1 MTTPTLT
8 IAAVVL
14 AYLIG
19 SLSFAV
25 IVSRV
30 MGLTDPRSYG
40 SGNPGATN
48 VLRSGNKAAA
58 ALTLLLDLLKGLIP
72 VLAVMLLGEPW
83 NLRENTAALVGL
95 AAFAGHVWPVF
106 FKFKGGKGVATAAG
120 VLLGLNW
127 ALGLATLGVWIVV
140 VYFTRYSSLAALLAA
155 VAAPA
160 LHIVGWGA
168 SGATLSIVVMSALL
182 VWRHSANIGK
192 LLAGTESKLGQKAG
206 GAAKGASSSP
216 SAHAEAGP
224 TDVARQAPPRRHG
237 PATSPNAG
245 PKGGR
250 RRRH

>member
-1 MTTPTLT
+1 MTTPILTL
-8 IAAVVL
+8 AAVVL

-25 IVSRV
+25 IVSRS

-72 VLAVMLLGEPW
+72 VLAVMLFGEPW

-127 ALGLATLGVWIVV
+127 ALGLATLGVWVVV

-168 SGATLSIVVMSALL
+168 SGATASIVVMSALL
-182 VWRHSANIGK
+182 VWRHSANISK
-192 LLAGTESKLGQKAG
+192 LLAGTESKLGKKSDATAAASSG
-206 GAAKGASSSP
+206 SATKMAASSPTHAAK
-216 SAHAEAGP
+216 HAPA
-224 TDVARQAPPRRHG
+224 RRHG
-237 PATSPNAG
+237 PASSPNA
-245 PKGGR
+245 GGR